1 MQFPETVDVRGLH
14 FFPQSVINDM
24 IYMGLMTN
32 AYEKGTKQLDKNSRI
47 IRDRAYEQ

>member
-1 MQFPETVDVRGLH
+1 MYGDCIFSRS
-14 FFPQSVINDM
+14 PQIVINDM